1 MGTETEELR
10 SLAAQLRA
18 HLEWRRRFGD
28 ATVPA
33 APTPRVGGAP
43 AAAPAAGPPD
53 GPTVDEAAAPE
64 ELVEEATVAALP
76 GPAAA
81 GETPAAARLA
91 AVREELGD
99 CQRCKLAPTR
109 HSLVFGV
116 GSPTADLMFVGEG
129 PGADEDRLGEP
140 FVGAAGQLLDKMI
153 AAMGLRRE
161 EVYICN
167 IVKCRPPRNRDPEPD
182 EVDTC
187 KPFLLQQIAAIRPRL
202 IVALGKPAAQ
212 CLLQSTAPIGALR
225 GRWHDFEGVP
235 LMPTYHPAALLRN
248 EGYKRPTWEDLK
260 QVMAEMDR
268 LGLKRRG

>member
-1 MGTETEELR
+1 MAADETDELR
-10 SLAAQLRA
+10 RLTAQLRA

-28 ATVPA
+28 ATVAA
-33 APTPRVGGAP
+33 APSPRLRAAAVDDAGPDAP
-43 AAAPAAGPPD
+43 APETPAGAAEAATAPAAPAAD
-53 GPTVDEAAAPE
+53 
-64 ELVEEATVAALP
+64 P
-76 GPAAA
+76 GAETA
-81 GETPAAARLA
+81 GAARLE
-91 AVREELGD
+91 AVRQELGD

-109 HSLVFGV
+109 TSLVFGV
-116 GSPTADLMFVGEG
+116 GSPDAALMFVGEG

-182 EVDTC
+182 EVAAC
-187 KPFLLQQIAAIRPRL
+187 KPFLHQQIAAIRPRL

-225 GRWHDFEGVP
+225 GRWHDFDGIP

-260 QVMAEMDR
+260 LVMGELDR
-268 LGLKRRG
+268 LGLARRR